1 MVLNVQMFIKK
12 DVLFNRLE
20 GELDQ
25 GSVEDFRIKVIELI
39 DKYHIKYLVLNFK
52 KLTFMDS
59 SGIGFIIGRFNTLRQ
74 KDGKV
79 ILCDMNEQI
88 ERIVYLS
95 GLNKICMIKQNEY
108 EVNEYLGV

>member
-1 MVLNVQMFIKK
+1 MVLNVQLFIKK

-25 GSVEDFRIKVIELI
+25 GSVEEFRVKVIELI
-39 DKYHIKYLVLNFK
+39 DKYHIKYLVLNFH
-52 KLTFMDS
+52 KLSFMDS
-59 SGIGFIIGRFNTLRQ
+59 SGIGFIIGRYNQLKQ
-74 KDGKV
+74 LNGKI

-95 GLNKICMIKQNEY
+95 GLNKICLIMDNE
-108 EVNEYLGV
+108 EKVSEYLGV

>member
-25 GSVEDFRIKVIELI
+25 GSVENFRIKVIELI
-39 DKYHIKYLVLNFK
+39 EKYHIKYLVLNFN
-52 KLTFMDS
+52 KLNFMDS
-59 SGIGFIIGRFNTLRQ
+59 SGIGFIIGRFNKL
-74 KDGKV
+74 KEVGGKV

-95 GLNKICMIKQNEY
+95 GLNRICKIMNNEF